1 MNHTPCSRRQFF
13 RQSATLAGTA
23 LLAPTI
29 PSAPDAQT
37 RRTAA
42 DLVPL
47 GNTGLRISRLG
58 IGTGTN
64 SGNVQRSLGHDGFN
78 RLVRHAYDRGVTYL
92 DTADSYKTHDWIRQA
107 IQGLPREK
115 FVIVTKV
122 GGNPQTPLETLDR
135 FRKELDT
142 DYLDVVLVHCTV
154 TKNWSDERQRI
165 MDGLREAQEKKILRA
180 RGVSCHSLPAL
191 EHSVASDWTQVHLVR
206 INPQGSHLDTSAET
220 WNAKSNAEHLPPVV
234 AQLKAMRAKG
244 RGIIGMK
251 LIGEGKFTQ
260 PEDREKSIRYVMQ
273 SGLCDSVT
281 IGVKS
286 TAEIDEAIDRV
297 NRALAEA

>member
-1 MNHTPCSRRQFF
+1 MNRFPCSRRQFF
-13 RQSATLAGTA
+13 RRSATLAGTA
-23 LLAPTI
+23 LLAPTLA
-29 PSAPDAQT
+29 SAAETKP

-47 GNTGLRISRLG
+47 GTTGLRISRLG

-78 RLVRHAYDRGVTYL
+78 RLIRHAYDHGITYL
-92 DTADSYKTHDWIRQA
+92 DTADSYKTHDWIREA
-107 IQGLPREK
+107 IKGLPREK

-122 GGNPQTPLETLDR
+122 GGNPQNPIETLDR

-154 TKNWSDERQRI
+154 TKNWTDERQRI
-165 MDGLREAQEKKILRA
+165 MHGLQEAQEKKILRA

-191 EHSVASDWTQVHLVR
+191 EHAVASDWSQVHLVR
-206 INPQGSHLDTSAET
+206 INPQGSHLDTPAET
-220 WNAKSNAEHLPPVV
+220 WNAKSNADHLPPVV
-234 AQLKAMRAKG
+234 AQLNAMRAKG

-251 LIGEGKFTQ
+251 LIGEGEFTQ

-286 TAEIDEAIDRV
+286 TEEIDEAIERI
-297 NRALAEA
+297 NRALADA